1 MYISL
6 YRKTNSKKMSKKIL
20 NIITSIKGDASFSNK
35 LSNAVLEKLTKEY
48 PASEVKTFDLSK
60 TPLPYLNEVQ
70 LSAFYT
76 PEEAHTTTQ
85 VESIKL
91 SDDAIKDLLEADIIV
106 IGVPMYNFG
115 IPALLKGWI
124 DQVARAGKTFSYD
137 ENGPKGLISGKKV
150 FLSVASGAVF
160 SDGPYK
166 SYDFAEPYL
175 RVVLGFLG
183 ITDVT
188 TFRVEGTSIPDFA
201 DSALPNALAAVE
213 EFAF

>member
-48 PASEVKTFDLSK
+48 PVSEVKTFDLSK

-76 PEEAHTTTQ
+76 PEEVHTTDQ
-85 VESIKL
+85 SKSVKL

>member
-1 MYISL
+1 
-6 YRKTNSKKMSKKIL
+6 MSKKIL

-76 PEEAHTTTQ
+76 PEEAHTRDQ
-85 VESIKL
+85 LESVKL

-201 DSALPNALAAVE
+201 DSALPNALATVE

>member
-76 PEEAHTTTQ
+76 PEEAHTTDQ
-85 VESIKL
+85 SESIKL

>member
-35 LSNAVLEKLTKEY
+35 LSNAVLEKLKKEY

-76 PEEAHTTTQ
+76 PEEAHTTDQ
-85 VESIKL
+85 SESVKL

>member
-76 PEEAHTTTQ
+76 PEEAHTTDQ
-85 VESIKL
+85 SESIKL
-91 SDDAIKDLLEADIIV
+91 SDDAITDLLEADIIV

-166 SYDFAEPYL
+166 IYDFAEPYL

-201 DSALPNALAAVE
+201 DRALPNALAAVE

>member
-1 MYISL
+1 
-6 YRKTNSKKMSKKIL
+6 MSKKIL

-76 PEEAHTTTQ
+76 PEEAHTTDQ
-85 VESIKL
+85 SESIKL
-91 SDDAIKDLLEADIIV
+91 SDDAITDLLEADIIV

>member
-1 MYISL
+1 MVKQIV
-6 YRKTNSKKMSKKIL
+6 KKIL

-76 PEEAHTTTQ
+76 PEEAHTTDQ
-85 VESIKL
+85 SESIKL
-91 SDDAIKDLLEADIIV
+91 SDDAITDLLEADIIV

>member
-1 MYISL
+1 
-6 YRKTNSKKMSKKIL
+6 MSKKIL

-76 PEEAHTTTQ
+76 PEEAHTTDQ
-85 VESIKL
+85 SESVKL

>member
-76 PEEAHTTTQ
+76 PEEAHTTDQ
-85 VESIKL
+85 SESIKL
-91 SDDAIKDLLEADIIV
+91 SDDAITDLLEADIIV

>member
-76 PEEAHTTTQ
+76 PEEAHTTDQ
-85 VESIKL
+85 SESIKL
-91 SDDAIKDLLEADIIV
+91 SDDAITDLLEADIIV

-166 SYDFAEPYL
+166 IYDFAEPYL

>member
-1 MYISL
+1 
-6 YRKTNSKKMSKKIL
+6 MSKKIL

-76 PEEAHTTTQ
+76 PEEAHTTAQ

-91 SDDAIKDLLEADIIV
+91 SDDAITDLLEADIIV

-166 SYDFAEPYL
+166 NYDFAEPYL